1 MINLTLAVGAII
13 SIDRS
18 RCIDV
23 ASAIRSVSVAY
34 RKTLIGIAASLEYKL
49 RLLLYFMSICYDT
62 RRVWGYVDGRY
73 YRGSDYLYYAMLNK
87 LIEGESFE
95 ADRIEKL
102 TVEEFTGWF
111 SSGNITRID
120 ERLDLIKDT
129 ARMLKVFYDGY
140 VSNLLEASSY
150 RLSGSNG
157 FAERLSKFK
166 AFSDPLAKKI
176 MVLASLIE
184 FEGLASFTDSD
195 RCMSVGV
202 DYHLQRVALRVGMVR
217 IIDPHVFE
225 SIAMGRFVSRIVH
238 DAIRSSCMEAY
249 RIIIDE
255 TGFKTREVDAIFWNL
270 GRSCCTVK
278 NPSCH
283 HPCSRSDIC
292 SFTSST
298 TYLCMGSCILNN
310 VCEAA
315 RNRIFMMLKEP
326 RYRTYYY

>member
-1 MINLTLAVGAII
+1 MINLTLAVKVIV
-13 SIDRS
+13 SIDRGK
-18 RCIDV
+18 CIDV
-23 ASAIRSVSVAY
+23 ASTIRSISVTY
-34 RKTLIGIAASLEYKL
+34 HKTLTDIAISLEHKL
-49 RLLLYFMSICYDT
+49 RFLLYFMSICYDT
-62 RRVWGYVDGRY
+62 RRVWGYIDGRY

-95 ADRIEKL
+95 ADRMERL
-102 TVEEFTGWF
+102 TMEEFAGWF
-111 SSGNITRID
+111 GSGNITRID

-157 FAERLSKFK
+157 FIERLSKFK

-176 MVLASLIE
+176 IVLASLIE
-184 FEGLASFTDSD
+184 FEELASFKDSD
-195 RCMSVGV
+195 RCMSVGM
-202 DYHLQRVALRVGMVR
+202 DYHLQRVALRTGMVK

-225 SIAMGRFVSRIVH
+225 SIVRGRFVSRIVH
-238 DAIRSSCMEAY
+238 DTIRSGCIEAY
-249 RIIIDE
+249 RIIIGE
-255 TGFKTREVDAIFWNL
+255 TGFKAREVDAIFWNL
-270 GRSCCTVK
+270 GRSCCTIK

-283 HPCSRSDIC
+283 SPCNRSDIC

-298 TYLCMGSCILNN
+298 TYLCIGGCILNN
-310 VCEAA
+310 VCEAT

-326 RYRTYYY
+326 KYRTYYY